1 MEDKKQ
7 YWKYLPIDIFTYYDK
22 LEIVIKTKKNDVG
35 ITKTI
40 ISPKLIKLPRKLHV
54 PAKLLFYTI
63 LLYYY
68 SDGYVIVT

>member
-35 ITKTI
+35 
-40 ISPKLIKLPRKLHV
+40 
-54 PAKLLFYTI
+54 
-63 LLYYY
+63 
-68 SDGYVIVT
+68 